1 MLVNGIIVHH
11 QSNVYRLY
19 LRDGTGL
26 AEIRFPNS
34 GDTDDESRIIK
45 IFIKHLKGI
54 WRIN

>member
-19 LRDGTGL
+19 LRNGTAL

-54 WRIN
+54 WHVN